1 MLCDILAVY
10 QHTSACRREYAG
22 HHLDGRTFSG
32 TVRAYESD
40 DLSFIYVERQVLDRV
55 DNISVSFHESFQGT

>member
-22 HHLDGRTFSG
+22 HHLDGCTFSG
-32 TVRAYESD
+32 TVRADESD
-40 DLSFIYVERQVLDRV
+40 DLSFVYVERQVLNRV
-55 DNISVSFHESFQGT
+55 DDISVSCHEPFQGT